1 MISVSNI
8 VKSYKQGGY
17 EVSALKGVSFD
28 IAKGDFV
35 TIMGPSGSGK
45 STMLHILGLLDE
57 PTSGDYLLEGA
68 SVVALSDKE
77 RSRIR
82 NRHYGFVFQSFN
94 LIPELSAVENVELP
108 MLYTGI
114 GQKEARGR
122 AIELLTRVGL
132 GARIHHYPSMMSGGE
147 QQRVAIARSISN
159 EPDVILADE
168 PTGNLP
174 SAMGREILDLLLS
187 LNAEGVTLV
196 MVTHDPNLG
205 AMGRMRVVIEDGLV
219 KEIGR

>member
-68 SVVALSDKE
+68 SVVSLSDKE

-174 SAMGREILDLLLS
+174 SSMGREILDLLLS

>member
-1 MISVSNI
+1 MITVTDI

-17 EVSALKGVSFD
+17 EVSALKGVSFE
-28 IAKGDFV
+28 IKKGDFV

-57 PTSGDYLLEGA
+57 PSSGDYLLEGA
-68 SVVALSDKE
+68 SVISLSDKE

-108 MLYTGI
+108 MLYTGM
-114 GQKEARGR
+114 KPHEARER
-122 AIELLTRVGL
+122 AVELLTRVGL
-132 GARIHHYPSMMSGGE
+132 GARIHHYPSMLSGGE

-174 SAMGREILDLLLS
+174 SSMGREILDLLLA

-205 AMGRMRVVIEDGLV
+205 AMGRTRIVIEDGVV

>member
-1 MISVSNI
+1 MISISNI
-8 VKSYKQGGY
+8 AKSYRQGGY
-17 EVSALKGVSFD
+17 EVSALKDISFD

-45 STMLHILGLLDE
+45 STLLHILGLLDE
-57 PTSGDYLLEGA
+57 PTSGDYRLEGA
-68 SVVALSDKE
+68 SVVSLSDRD

-94 LIPELSAVENVELP
+94 LIPELSAAENVELP
-108 MLYTGI
+108 MLYAGM
-114 GQKEARGR
+114 KPREARDR
-122 AIELLTRVGL
+122 ASELLGRVGL
-132 GARIHHYPSMMSGGE
+132 GKRLHHYPSMMSGGE

-159 EPDVILADE
+159 EPDLILADE

-174 SAMGREILDLLLS
+174 SAMGKEILDLLLS

-196 MVTHDPNLG
+196 MVTHDPRLG
-205 AMGRMRVVIEDGLV
+205 SMGRMRVFIEDGLV

>member
-205 AMGRMRVVIEDGLV
+205 VMGRMRVVIEDGLV

>member
-1 MISVSNI
+1 MITVSNI
-8 VKSYKQGGY
+8 VKSYKQGSY
-17 EVSALKGVSFD
+17 EVSALKGVSFE
-28 IAKGDFV
+28 IKKGDFV

-57 PTSGDYLLEGA
+57 PTSGEYLLEGA
-68 SVVALSDKE
+68 SIVSLSDKE

-94 LIPELSAVENVELP
+94 LIPELTAVENVELP
-108 MLYTGI
+108 MLYTGM
-114 GQKEARGR
+114 KPREARDR

-132 GARIHHYPSMMSGGE
+132 GARIHHYPSMLSGGE
-147 QQRVAIARSISN
+147 QQRVAVARSISN

-205 AMGRMRVVIEDGLV
+205 ALGRTRVVIEDGLV
-219 KEIGR
+219 KEINR